1 LIRRDQIFLLIERN
15 IMIEADLLSHFKNL
29 DDPRVERTK
38 RYPLIEIIFLI
49 ISGTLSGCD
58 GWKSIRDFG
67 LLKLDWLR
75 EFLPYE
81 NGIPVDDTLARVMR
95 KLDTKQFA
103 NCFTSWMQ
111 SVMHATDGDVIAI
124 DGKTLRRSYDKG
136 SGKSAIH
143 MVSAWSSANGV
154 VLGQEKTA
162 EKSNEITAI
171 PELLNSL
178 AIKGCIVS
186 IDAMGCQKGIAEQI
200 IKQKGDYLLALKG
213 NQGKLHEEVK
223 FFFMLAKE
231 GDFNNIEHDFH
242 EDTDAGHG
250 RIEVRKVYAIDFE
263 KYKKHV
269 PSGAVWKKLTSL
281 IMVETTRDGQGFKT
295 QDRRFYISSCEPSA
309 KRLLN
314 ATRKH
319 WGVENSLHWTLDVT
333 FREDESRIRKEAA
346 AENYAIFRH
355 IALNIIRKNTSIQ
368 ASVKRKRQM
377 AALDDKVRTT
387 LIREII

>member
-1 LIRRDQIFLLIERN
+1 MMESGLLT
-15 IMIEADLLSHFKNL
+15 HFKDL
-29 DDPRVERTK
+29 EDPRVDRTK

-49 ISGTLSGCD
+49 ISATISGCE

-75 EFLPYE
+75 QFLPYE

-95 KLDTKQFA
+95 KLNTKQFA
-103 NCFTSWMQ
+103 SCFTQWIQ
-111 SVMHATDGDVIAI
+111 SVMKATDGDIIAI
-124 DGKTLRRSYDKG
+124 DGKTLRRSYDSG

-143 MVSAWSSANGV
+143 MVSAWSSLNGV

-186 IDAMGCQKGIAEQI
+186 IDAMGCQKNIAEQI

-213 NQGKLHEEVK
+213 NQGHLHEEVK
-223 FFFMLAKE
+223 SFFLAAKE
-231 GDFNNIEHDFH
+231 ADFKNIQYNFH
-242 EDTDAGHG
+242 ENVDTGHG
-250 RIEVRKVYAIDFE
+250 RIDVRRAYAIDFKE
-263 KYKKHV
+263 YKDHI
-269 PSGAVWKKLTSL
+269 PSGVKWKNLTS
-281 IMVETTRDGQGFKT
+281 IVMIESSRDGRNFKT
-295 QDRRFYISSCEPSA
+295 QDMRFYITSCETSA
-309 KRLLN
+309 QKLLN
-314 ATRKH
+314 AARKH

-346 AENYAIFRH
+346 PENYAIFRH
-355 IALNIIRKNTSIQ
+355 IALNIIRKNTSIN
-368 ASVKRKRQM
+368 ASVKRKRHM
-377 AALDDKVRTT
+377 AALDDNVRTT
-387 LIREII
+387 LIRELI